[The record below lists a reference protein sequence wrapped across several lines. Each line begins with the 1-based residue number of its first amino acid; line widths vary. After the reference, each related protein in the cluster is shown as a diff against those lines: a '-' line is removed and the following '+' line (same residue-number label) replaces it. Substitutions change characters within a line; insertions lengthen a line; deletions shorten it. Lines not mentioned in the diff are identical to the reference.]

1 MSFSLNFP
9 GKCEDHFAI
18 SSKAFWLTTVILK
31 KKIKI
36 LKSVK
41 WKQQDVS
48 SDVLVTAIDVKCI
61 FAYRIN
67 AKQGKIIIII
77 IIIETFLVRI

>member
-1 MSFSLNFP
+1 MSFCLNFP
-9 GKCEDHFAI
+9 GKCEDHFAL
-18 SSKAFWLTTVILK
+18 SSKDFWLTTVILK

-41 WKQQDVS
+41 WKQRDVS
-48 SDVLVTAIDVKCI
+48 SDVLVTAIDVKCN

-67 AKQGKIIIII
+67 ANQGKMLNI
-77 IIIETFLVRI
+77 VN